1 MNITP
6 YLKTFLNREDVKDLL
21 NNNEF
26 TKLYEACAYSDR
38 TYLTVILKEAGVN
51 PLPYLK
57 YIPENFI
64 TNNPD
69 IESIK
74 IPAQCDYIGE
84 EAFGMC
90 SNLTKLLFEVNS
102 KLNTIERSAF
112 YETHIKFIDLP
123 YSLEFIGEF
132 AFSYC
137 DLSAFNI
144 VTSKPLIIGSNAFS
158 NNNNLTK
165 VHFPHLKVLSVNVLK
180 NCPVESIIFEDSES
194 QVWEAVEAFGLN
206 IQLLENQTF
215 EEFLIEYLGLKT
227 NPVISFRG

>member
-6 YLKTFLNREDVKDLL
+6 YLKKFLNRKNIKDLL

-26 TKLYEACAYSDR
+26 TKLYEACACSDR
-38 TYLTVILKEAGVN
+38 TDLTVILKEAGIN

-57 YIPENFI
+57 YIPAGFM

-74 IPAQCDYIGE
+74 IPAQCDHIDD
-84 EAFGMC
+84 EAFERC
-90 SNLTKLLFEVNS
+90 SNLTKVLFEEGNNLKS
-102 KLNTIERSAF
+102 IEQSAF
-112 YETHIKFIDLP
+112 YKAHIKFIDLP

-158 NNNNLTK
+158 NNKNLTK
-165 VHFPHLKVLSVNVLK
+165 VHFPQLKELSVNVL
-180 NCPVESIIFEDSES
+180 NDCPVESIIFEDSES
-194 QVWEAVEAFGLN
+194 QVWEAVKAFGLDIN
-206 IQLLENQTF
+206 LPEDQTF